1 MLKVV
6 HVVRQFYPGVG
17 GLEDAVFNLA
27 ASQRGS
33 GRIDARVVTLDRL
46 FSRPEQALAGDAEV
60 GGVPIRR
67 IPWRGSSRYPIA
79 PSVLRGLGEADLVH
93 VHAIDFFFDYIAVTS
108 PLHRRPLVASTHG
121 GFFHSGYFARMKRIY
136 FNTVT
141 RAMCRRY
148 RAIVA
153 CSDNDA
159 ALFAPIAADRLVT
172 IENGVDVRK
181 FAGASSPVPTRR
193 MIYFGRFARHKNVE
207 RLFHLVAALRRIHPG
222 WELVVAGRGG
232 DDDVRRLE
240 AAAREAAT
248 GGSVRVVR
256 DPDDAAI
263 AGLIGTATYYAC
275 ASSHEGFGL
284 AAVEAVS
291 AGLVPVLSAIPPFAK
306 LVRRAGTGLLL
317 DDASVEASAARLAG
331 LHDGLAP
338 RLAEV
343 RNTLIEA
350 ASAYGW
356 TRPAAAYETLY
367 GDVLRRCGTPSGV
380 AGALTRG
387 S

>member
-1 MLKVV
+1 MDVV
-6 HVVRQFYPGVG
+6 HVVRQFHPGVG

-27 ASQRGS
+27 ARQHDS
-33 GRIDARVVTLDRL
+33 GRIAARVVTLDRL
-46 FSRPEQALAGDAEV
+46 FSRPGQALAREARV
-60 GGVPIRR
+60 GGIGVRR
-67 IPWRGSSRYPIA
+67 IPWRGSPRYPIA
-79 PSVLRGLGEADLVH
+79 PTVLREIGDADLVH
-93 VHAIDFFFDYIAVTS
+93 VHAIDFFFDFLAATS
-108 PLHRRPLVASTHG
+108 PIHRRPLVASTHG
-121 GFFHSGYFARMKRIY
+121 GFFHSGDFARMKRVY
-136 FNTVT
+136 FRTVT
-141 RAMCRRY
+141 RAACRRY

-193 MIYFGRFARHKNVE
+193 IIYFGRFARHKNIE
-207 RLFHLVAALRRIHPG
+207 RLFDLVAALRRLHPG

-240 AAAREAAT
+240 AARGEAL
-248 GGSVRVVR
+248 GGSVRIVR
-256 DPDDAAI
+256 DPDEAAI
-263 AGLIGTATYYAC
+263 AGLIGSASYYAC

-284 AAVEAVS
+284 AAVEGVS
-291 AGLVPVLSAIPPFAK
+291 AGLIPVLSAIPPFAK

-331 LHDGLAP
+331 LHDEVAP
-338 RLAEV
+338 RLARV
-343 RNTLIEA
+343 RAALADA

-356 TRPAAAYETLY
+356 ARPAAAYEALY
-367 GDVLRRCGTPSGV
+367 GDVLRRRGTPSGV
-380 AGALTRG
+380 AGVLTTG
-387 S
+387 G